1 MILQILTILSFITR
15 FCKADT
21 INFVTPTIGQMLTN
35 PLINVNYQ
43 IQRNGMLF
51 ISNTTTDLLDSTGN
65 LLLNSAFT
73 DTTLNTNVNVEFDT
87 TKVLLNTS
95 NFNIRITGFGRY
107 NLISNGSVNV
117 LFMNI
122 QNIIPINVDLSSG
135 LVTNPK
141 PNVVVFNPPITT
153 SVPVV
158 PTSVVPTTMTLPT
171 NPIVGILSP
180 KTNSTTSVNSTMTAT
195 DNSTATSTMSNGDV
209 NVNKLA
215 LSMLVIFM
223 MMFNL

>member
-1 MILQILTILSFITR
+1 MILPILAILSFITG

-122 QNIIPINVDLSSG
+122 QNIIPISVQATNSS
-135 LVTNPK
+135 VTLPE
-141 PNVVVFNPPITT
+141 PNTFSTGSSTPITT
-153 SVPVV
+153 TRNPLVGVRQ
-158 PTSVVPTTMTLPT
+158 PTTTAT
-171 NPIVGILSP
+171 ATATVTSI
-180 KTNSTTSVNSTMTAT
+180 NSTTT
-195 DNSTATSTMSNGDV
+195 DNSTTTATNTSIASNSDV
-209 NVNKLA
+209 NVNNKIA

-223 MMFNL
+223 IMFNL